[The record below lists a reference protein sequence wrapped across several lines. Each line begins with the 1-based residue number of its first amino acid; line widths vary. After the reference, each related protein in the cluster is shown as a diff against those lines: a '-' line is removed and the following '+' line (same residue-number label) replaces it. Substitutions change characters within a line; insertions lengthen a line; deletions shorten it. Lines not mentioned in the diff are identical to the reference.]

1 VKNLKFLPILLIILF
16 SSNSHAVTYDGD
28 ITTIDGDTDVKAK
41 KKIKGEDA
49 LKGFTLTLDLA
60 STHRLN
66 LEPENAEWVSS
77 YGFKPGYKFGRHFS
91 KNSIF
96 KSLQLEAAFNLS
108 NEIVGNNPRYRTS
121 QFSDPNFFSKD
132 LSYMAISDSVLSRS
146 ESDDVDRRVDGADR
160 RIDYSDIVFTLKN
173 SFGKI
178 PVLGVGVNASFSAA
192 VPLSLASINAGLL
205 TKFDYGVGM
214 TRSFKI
220 GGRPLILAYNFV
232 FSHYLY
238 EYETKGIDYLDS
250 SVEINDQEY
259 DTYNYNS
266 ATRNNEFAFTNMFSV
281 VFLPIKNVSVVAAY
295 SMLTM
300 RTHDFS
306 QCMYTTPDGSVIDV
320 CASTS
325 EVRGYDDGGRGQRDY
340 QMFVVQAAYNVLP
353 YLNLSLALQSVTPQ
367 LKPNSQD
374 YQQPFLSFNRNNYS
388 SVMFKLSYDFD
399 TFYKKVVTK

>member
-1 VKNLKFLPILLIILF
+1 MLIILF
-16 SSNSHAVTYDGD
+16 SSSIHAATYDGD
-28 ITTIDGDTDVKAK
+28 ITSIEGDTEVKTK
-41 KKIKGEDA
+41 KKIKGQDA

-77 YGFKPGYKFGRHFS
+77 YGFKPGYKFGHHFS
-91 KNSIF
+91 KKSMF
-96 KSLQLEAAFNLS
+96 KTLQLEAAFNLS

-132 LSYMAISDSVLSRS
+132 LSYMALSDSVLSRS
-146 ESDDVDRRVDGADR
+146 EADDVDRRVDGAER

-173 SFGKI
+173 SFGNI
-178 PVLGVGVNASFSAA
+178 PVLDVGVNASFSAA

-205 TKFDYGVGM
+205 TKLDYGVGLIK
-214 TRSFKI
+214 SFRL
-220 GGRPLILAYNFV
+220 GGRPVIFAYNFTL
-232 FSHYLY
+232 SHYLY

-250 SVEINDQEY
+250 SVEISGQEY

-266 ATRNNEFAFTNMFSV
+266 GARNNEFAFTNMFSA
-281 VFLPIKNVSVVAAY
+281 VFMPVKNVSVVAAY
-295 SMLTM
+295 SLLTM
-300 RTHDFS
+300 RTHEFS
-306 QCMYTTPDGSVIDV
+306 QCMYTTPDGNLIDV

-340 QMFVVQAAYNVLP
+340 QMFVVQAAYSVLP
-353 YLNLSLALQSVTPQ
+353 YLKLSLALQTVTPQ